1 MPTGRTCAP
10 ARRKRGPGTSR
21 THSAEM
27 AGGRRAHELD
37 DEQVMD
43 AKPTRLRKKATREEI
58 LASLPVQARV
68 RPARWLFLWLI
79 VVVCIAVFVWVI
91 FRPPEDVS
99 AGFGVWRVAS
109 FIGLALALAVLP
121 SATMGLFRP
130 RHVTFDERRVWTR
143 DWSVD
148 WADVKE
154 VRAVAPESEHTMK
167 VALKV
172 DERLWNEGGL
182 RKANRWDSG
191 RPLQGGGLTRAQ
203 PLVLTQPA
211 LAPSALTL
219 LQVFVELKKRNRR
232 AGSPR

>member
-1 MPTGRTCAP
+1 
-10 ARRKRGPGTSR
+10 
-21 THSAEM
+21 
-27 AGGRRAHELD
+27 
-37 DEQVMD
+37 MD

-91 FRPPEDVS
+91 FRPPEDVL

-148 WADVKE
+148 WADVKS
-154 VRAVAPESEHTMK
+154 VGGAGAQAEHTFQLCLFVGK
-167 VALKV
+167 K
-172 DERLWNEGGL
+172 LWNEGGL
-182 RKANRWDSG
+182 RRANR
-191 RPLQGGGLTRAQ
+191 
-203 PLVLTQPA
+203 
-211 LAPSALTL
+211 
-219 LQVFVELKKRNRR
+219 
-232 AGSPR
+232 